1 MAEQNNQESIKT
13 NNKKPNKHLA
23 RKIAVIT
30 FLALD
35 VIALPMYFISI
46 AVNDYGHIKLFSF
59 GEKQENTSYPTYS
72 SQEPEWVSNA
82 KRYENKMLSHINH
95 ELAKRGNGQCYTI
108 AAISYVETGDHI
120 YDFKI
125 AGVSD
130 NKLYTLVIN
139 TITAN
144 DIQSYMLDLTNSRLD
159 DYGFTISYTTIINSH
174 NDGKTV
180 LYVSEGPDEKT
191 LVTGF
196 EYDDNMYFVY
206 FEHECAHG
214 AVISGEVPE
223 QVFRNSGYIQDFYTF
238 VRTYRG

>member
-1 MAEQNNQESIKT
+1 MAEQNNQESVKT

-46 AVNDYGHIKLFSF
+46 AVNDYGHIKLFNF
-59 GEKQENTSYPTYS
+59 EEKRGNTSYPTYS
-72 SQEPEWVSNA
+72 SQEPEWVSRA
-82 KRYENKMLSHINH
+82 KKYENKMLSHINY
-95 ELAKRGNGQCYTI
+95 ELTKRGNDQCDSI
-108 AAISYVETGDHI
+108 AAISYVETGDHF

-130 NKLYTLVIN
+130 NKLYTLVIS

-159 DYGFTISYTTIINSH
+159 DYGFTISYTTISH
-174 NDGKTV
+174 SYIVGDV
-180 LYVSEGPDEKT
+180 FLYISKGPDEKE

-196 EYDDNMYFVY
+196 KYDDDMYFVY
-206 FEHECAHG
+206 FEHECAIG
-214 AVISGEVPE
+214 TDISGEVPE
-223 QVFRNSGYIQDFYTF
+223 QVFRNSGYIQDFYTY
-238 VRTYRG
+238 VRNNRS